1 MGKIH
6 HVLVYHDR
14 LLGLNKL
21 FLYFWSKLKRL
32 DSISVLHIDLFQS
45 GNNPSDFYFNTMKDH
60 LVSSHRHIEKPH
72 RHDFYVTVL
81 FTKGKGTHEIDF
93 QKYEV
98 SGGSLFFLS
107 PGQVHSWELS
117 DDTEG
122 YIFFLS
128 QEFYDMHYVNQ
139 HLRNF
144 PFFNSVAFSRKLQL
158 ETLDLQKMIGIY
170 EEIEDEYHSQGL
182 MKEGFIL
189 SLITKIY
196 INSARQFSK
205 DYNTQNSSVSISYF
219 KHYKDFENLLEEHFA
234 SEKSISYYASL
245 MGISSKH
252 LNRIT
257 QTIVQK
263 TATEVITE
271 RVILEAKRMLM
282 YLNES
287 LVEIAFRLGYE
298 EYSYF
303 VRVFR
308 KSSGITPTQ
317 FIKEYKS

>member
-1 MGKIH
+1 M
-6 HVLVYHDR
+6 
-14 LLGLNKL
+14 
-21 FLYFWSKLKRL
+21 
-32 DSISVLHIDLFQS
+32 LHIDLFQS
-45 GNNPSDFYFNTMKDH
+45 GKNPSDFYFNTMKDH
-60 LVSSHRHIEKPH
+60 LVSSHKHIEKPH

-81 FTKGKGTHEIDF
+81 FTKGQGVHEIDF
-93 QKYEV
+93 QKYDV
-98 SGGSLFFLS
+98 SEGSLFFLS

-117 DDTEG
+117 EDTDG
-122 YIFFLS
+122 YIFFFS

-144 PFFNSVAFSRKLQL
+144 PFFNSVAFSRKLQF
-158 ETLDLQKMIGIY
+158 ETMDLRNTIEICK
-170 EEIEDEYHSQGL
+170 EIENEYHSQNL
-182 MKEGFIL
+182 MKEGLML

-196 INSARQFSK
+196 INSTRQFSK
-205 DYNTQNSSVSISYF
+205 DYNALNSQASVSYF
-219 KHYKDFENLLEEHFA
+219 KHYQDFENLVEKYFTTQ
-234 SEKSISYYASL
+234 KSISHYALL
-245 MGISSKH
+245 MDISSKH

-257 QTIVQK
+257 QTVVQK

-271 RVILEAKRMLM
+271 RVMLEAKRMLM

-287 LVEIAFRLGYE
+287 LVDIAFRLGYE

>member
-1 MGKIH
+1 MG
-6 HVLVYHDR
+6 
-14 LLGLNKL
+14 
-21 FLYFWSKLKRL
+21 
-32 DSISVLHIDLFQS
+32 SISVLHIDLFQS
-45 GNNPSDFYFNTMKDH
+45 GKNLSDFYFNTMKDH
-60 LVSSHRHIEKPH
+60 LVTSHKHIEKPH

-81 FTKGKGTHEIDF
+81 FTKGSGIHEIDF

-98 SGGSLFFLS
+98 SEGSLFFLS

-117 DDTEG
+117 DDTDG
-122 YIFFLS
+122 YIFFFS

-144 PFFNSVAFSRKLQL
+144 PFFNSVGFSRKLQL
-158 ETLDLQKMIGIY
+158 EVSDLEKMTNICK
-170 EEIEDEYHSQGL
+170 EIQDEYNSQFL
-182 MKEGFIL
+182 MKDGFIL
-189 SLITKIY
+189 SLITKMY
-196 INSARQFSK
+196 ISASRQFSK
-205 DYNTQNSSVSISYF
+205 DYSNLDSSASISYF
-219 KHYKDFENLLEEHFA
+219 KHYQDFENLLEEYFTT
-234 SEKSISYYASL
+234 EKSISYYASRL
-245 MGISSKH
+245 TISSKH

-257 QTIVQK
+257 QTVVKK

-271 RVILEAKRMLM
+271 RVMLEAKRMLM

-308 KSSGITPTQ
+308 KSSGMTPTQ
-317 FIKEYKS
+317 FIKKYKS

>member
-1 MGKIH
+1 M
-6 HVLVYHDR
+6 
-14 LLGLNKL
+14 
-21 FLYFWSKLKRL
+21 
-32 DSISVLHIDLFQS
+32 LHIDLFQS
-45 GNNPSDFYFNTMKDH
+45 GKNPSDFYFNTMKDH
-60 LVSSHRHIEKPH
+60 LVSSHKHIEKPH

-81 FTKGKGTHEIDF
+81 FTKGQGVHEIDF
-93 QKYEV
+93 QKYDV
-98 SGGSLFFLS
+98 SEGSLFFLS

-117 DDTEG
+117 EDTDG
-122 YIFFLS
+122 YIFFFS

-144 PFFNSVAFSRKLQL
+144 PFFNSVAFSRKLQF
-158 ETLDLQKMIGIY
+158 ETMDLRNTIEICK
-170 EEIEDEYHSQGL
+170 EIEDEYHSQNL
-182 MKEGFIL
+182 MKEGLML

-196 INSARQFSK
+196 INSTRQFSK
-205 DYNTQNSSVSISYF
+205 DYNALNSQASVSYF
-219 KHYKDFENLLEEHFA
+219 KHYQDFENLVEKYFTTQ
-234 SEKSISYYASL
+234 KSISHYALL
-245 MGISSKH
+245 MDISSKH

-257 QTIVQK
+257 QTVVQK

-271 RVILEAKRMLM
+271 RVMLEAKRMLM

-287 LVEIAFRLGYE
+287 LVDIAFRLGYE